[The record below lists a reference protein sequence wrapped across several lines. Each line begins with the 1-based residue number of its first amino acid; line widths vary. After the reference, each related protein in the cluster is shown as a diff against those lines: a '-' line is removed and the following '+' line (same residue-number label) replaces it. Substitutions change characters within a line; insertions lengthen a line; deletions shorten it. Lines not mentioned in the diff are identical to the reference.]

1 MLIVFLDSSRFL
13 ILQLYTW
20 LNKVK
25 IKYAICVILRN
36 AKIAKVQ
43 HLVWWEDLH
52 CTGKQI
58 FFIKDEYIER
68 KNKDLGFQ

>member
-25 IKYAICVILRN
+25 MKYAICVIFRN

-43 HLVWWEDLH
+43 HLV
-52 CTGKQI
+52 
-58 FFIKDEYIER
+58 
-68 KNKDLGFQ
+68 